1 MRQDYEK
8 ETGTLSLRLCS
19 TADLDMAALS
29 STGFASSPATI
40 ALSEDIRV
48 AFTTDNDPDR
58 VLGHAD
64 LAALGLTALSAWN
77 KVAERI
83 VDTACDNTV
92 ASFLVRH
99 LHFPELPRTIQ
110 IRVRA
115 GRVSEWVAHPL
126 LFGRLQRCATK
137 VFGSDT
143 AYFHVLAPDVVL
155 ASSAEITP
163 DALSAAIKEFD
174 LTTEPGHIFPSL
186 RFYQGFPV
194 DSALIDPPALGN
206 DNKTAILC

>member
-1 MRQDYEK
+1 MRQDHEK
-8 ETGTLSLRLCS
+8 EAGTLSLRLRN
-19 TADLDMAALS
+19 TADLDTAALS

-40 ALSEDIRV
+40 ALSENIRV
-48 AFTTDNDPDR
+48 AFTSTNDPDR
-58 VLGHAD
+58 ILGHAD
-64 LAALGLTALSAWN
+64 LADLGLTALSAWN

-83 VDTACDNTV
+83 VDTACDDTV

-99 LHFPELPRTIQ
+99 LHSPALPRTIQ

-115 GRVSEWVAHPL
+115 GLVSEWVAHPL

-137 VFGSDT
+137 VFGSNT

-155 ASSAEITP
+155 ASATDITP
-163 DALSAAIKEFD
+163 DALSAAIEEFQ
-174 LTTEPGHIFPSL
+174 LPAEPDHIFPSL

-194 DSALIDPPALGN
+194 DSTLIHPPALGT